1 MSLEA
6 DRCCCLCVGSL
17 EQSHCLLKQG
27 TLTAAGEALAQLAAF
42 NCSAEFSDNG
52 APCLCKACYN
62 AVMRLKSSYDDVEGR
77 RASLHEKL
85 AKGSAILGLKRTRVA
100 PSPTS

>member
-17 EQSHCLLKQG
+17 EQPYCLVKRG
-27 TLTAAGEALAQLAAF
+27 MLTAAGEALSQLVAF

-62 AVMRLKSSYDDVEGR
+62 AEMQMKSSYDDLER
-77 RASLHEKL
+77 RASLREKL
-85 AKGSAILGLKRTRVA
+85 A
-100 PSPTS
+100 